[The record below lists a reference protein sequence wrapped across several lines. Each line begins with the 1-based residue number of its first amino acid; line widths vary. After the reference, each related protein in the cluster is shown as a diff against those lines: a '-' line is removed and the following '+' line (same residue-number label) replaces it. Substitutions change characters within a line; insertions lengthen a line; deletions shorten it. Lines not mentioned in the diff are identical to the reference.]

1 MRDLTK
7 YDINDLRNLVTRQE
21 AQIAAYKIQIQ
32 ELEEKIQ
39 EKENENYCPQCG
51 REFSKEF
58 RYLENCV
65 YCGQRLD
72 WRKI

>member
-1 MRDLTK
+1 MHLIKEILGKENNMRDLTK

-39 EKENENYCPQCG
+39 E
-51 REFSKEF
+51 REVKNGETCKD
-58 RYLENCV
+58 EIQNCR
-65 YCGQRLD
+65 G
-72 WRKI
+72 

>member
-1 MRDLTK
+1 MRKLK
-7 YDINDLRNLVTRQE
+7 PASEPRKPIYSLYVHE
-21 AQIAAYKIQIQ
+21 VEGK
-32 ELEEKIQ
+32 EVKEE
-39 EKENENYCPQCG
+39 EYYCPQCG

>member
-32 ELEEKIQ
+32 ELEEKIR
-39 EKENENYCPQCG
+39 ENEEHEKRRNSNCG
-51 REFSKEF
+51 K
-58 RYLENCV
+58 
-65 YCGQRLD
+65 
-72 WRKI
+72 

>member
-21 AQIAAYKIQIQ
+21 AQIATYKIQIQ

-39 EKENENYCPQCG
+39 EKENEKAKA
-51 REFSKEF
+51 SK
-58 RYLENCV
+58 
-65 YCGQRLD
+65 
-72 WRKI
+72 

>member
-21 AQIAAYKIQIQ
+21 AQIAAYKLQIQ

-39 EKENENYCPQCG
+39 EKENEKAKA
-51 REFSKEF
+51 SK
-58 RYLENCV
+58 
-65 YCGQRLD
+65 
-72 WRKI
+72 